1 MTCKELTDFLM
12 DYLEKQLPERT
23 RAEFE
28 GHIATCPPCLNYL
41 ESYKTAVELGRKVC
55 EGDAA
60 VPCEVPEHLI
70 QAILAAVGKGG

>member
-12 DYLEKQLPERT
+12 DYLEKELPERT

-28 GHIATCPPCLNYL
+28 RHIAMCPPCLNYL
-41 ESYKTAVELGRKVC
+41 ESYKIAVELGRRVC

-60 VPCEVPEHLI
+60 VPDEVPEHLI
-70 QAILAAVGKGG
+70 QAILSAVRKG